1 MLHPVNGTPAIKS
14 IVLAVAG
21 SLLCGTT
28 GWAQID
34 PTSRE
39 LIQIGYNQALQG
51 ASPISAYAFY
61 YHNHPGWLRTNMTL
75 RLAIA
80 PVFMDSEVGFKSL
93 LGENTDLGVGIS
105 GGGYGDSYSEI
116 RQGKFLK
123 DESFDGHSAEAS
135 VSVYHLFNPSQR
147 LPLYGIG
154 RMAVHH
160 SLYERTDRT
169 ATAFSIPDD
178 RTSFNLRTGFRL
190 GGREPVIAPD
200 VALEF
205 AVFYDG
211 EFRTESDPFGFGGDR
226 DLESRTHLFTARA
239 QFIYTLP
246 QMDQYITLGLN
257 LGTSIDAD
265 RLSAFR
271 LGGLLP
277 FVSED
282 PLNLPGYF
290 FQELSARQYV
300 LFNGSYSLP
309 LGVNSGW
316 SLSAHG
322 SVGSVAYVRGMEQP
336 GTFHAGVGGALGYRT
351 KSDFMRVILSYSYGL
366 EAIRSDGRGGQSIG
380 LLAQFDL
387 DRSEKMKQ
395 LLNDPL
401 APFRS
406 RGFFKMF
413 Q

>member
-1 MLHPVNGTPAIKS
+1 MNGKTSSPAIA
-14 IVLAVAG
+14 IAAAG

-39 LIQIGYNQALQG
+39 LVQIGYNQALQG

-80 PVFMDSEVGFKSL
+80 PVFLDTEVGFKGL
-93 LGENTDLGVGIS
+93 LGENTDVGFSLS

-123 DESFDGHSAEAS
+123 DESFDGHSAEVSA
-135 VSVYHLFNPSQR
+135 SVYHLFNPGQL
-147 LPLYGIG
+147 LPLFGIG
-154 RMAVHH
+154 RIATHH
-160 SLYERTDRT
+160 SFYERTDKT
-169 ATAFSIPDD
+169 AASFAIPAD

-200 VALEF
+200 VALEL

-226 DLESRTHLFTARA
+226 DLKAQTHLFTTRA
-239 QFIYTLP
+239 QFIYTFP
-246 QMDQYITLGLN
+246 QMDQYLTLGLN

-309 LGVNSGW
+309 LGGDTGW
-316 SLSAHG
+316 SLTAHG
-322 SVGSVAYVRGMEQP
+322 SIGSIGYVRGMDQP

-351 KSDFMRVILSYSYGL
+351 KSDFMRVFVSYSYGF
-366 EAIRSDGRGGQSIG
+366 EAIRSDGRGAHSIG
-380 LLAQFDL
+380 VLAQIDL
-387 DRSEKMKQ
+387 ERSDKMKR

-406 RGFFKMF
+406 KGFFNLF
-413 Q
+413 N

>member
-1 MLHPVNGTPAIKS
+1 MKGKTPLKTIAIG
-14 IVLAVAG
+14 VAG
-21 SLLCGTT
+21 SLLCGTSVR
-28 GWAQID
+28 AQID
-34 PTSRE
+34 PTARE

-61 YHNHPGWLRTNMTL
+61 YHNKPGWLRTNMTL
-75 RLAIA
+75 RLAVA
-80 PVFMDSEVGFKSL
+80 PVFVDTELGFKSL
-93 LGENTDLGVGIS
+93 LGENTDVGFGFS

-123 DESFDGHSAEAS
+123 EESFDGHSAEVSA
-135 VSVYHLFNPSQR
+135 SVYHLFNPDQL
-147 LPLYGIG
+147 LPVHGIG
-154 RMAVHH
+154 RVAMHH
-160 SLYERTDRT
+160 SIYERTERT

-178 RTSFNLRTGFRL
+178 RTSFNVRTGIRV

-200 VALEF
+200 VALEL

-211 EFRTESDPFGFGGDR
+211 EFRTDAAPFGFAGDR
-226 DLESRTHLFTARA
+226 DLSAQTHLFTARA
-239 QFIYTLP
+239 QFVYTFP
-246 QMDQYITLGLN
+246 QMDQYVTLGLN

-290 FQELSARQYV
+290 FQEISARQYV
-300 LFNGSYSLP
+300 LLNGSYSLP
-309 LGVNSGW
+309 LGGDTGF
-316 SLSAHG
+316 SLTAHG
-322 SVGSVAYVRGMEQP
+322 SVGSIGYVRGMDQP

-351 KSDFMRVILSYSYGL
+351 KADFVRVFLSYSYGF
-366 EAIRSDGRGGQSIG
+366 EAIRTDGRGAHSIG
-380 LLAQFDL
+380 LLAQIDL
-387 DRSEKMKQ
+387 ERSARMKR
-395 LLNDPL
+395 LLNDPM

-406 RGFFKMF
+406 RGLFRMF